1 MIEVT
6 RKAGMRLIIFLIT
19 ITLGV
24 FALAQADAQSDSSA
38 SLHRSTTV
46 LVSPATASAGAYFD
60 HVVIILMENQGVFD
74 ICRTSPPPCST
85 SGPAPYMASLAN
97 NYTVAS
103 QYLSLIGTSQPNY
116 VALISGSLQGCTS
129 SGCPVI
135 KAPNLVDRFE
145 SAGISWRG
153 YFENQ
158 TPTTGCDT
166 GDHEPYTNIH
176 NPFIAFQDITNNTAR
191 CNKLY
196 LANPSSCGTVTDC
209 ILVNDLNNVTTPA
222 PNFMWLT
229 PNDCNNMRGAS
240 GICSSSIS
248 LGNTYLSKL
257 VPLIIN
263 SRTFT
268 TTRSA
273 LFITFDEGNGFC
285 PLNGS
290 SEDCVYASWSG
301 PVTKTRFGTTNLYK
315 HYSFTKTVEVNWNL
329 ASFTTNDANANP
341 MAEFFKPQ
349 AADFTIS
356 ANPAVMTFPTGATS
370 NSTITLTSINNFT
383 GTITLTRSSSP
394 TGPTLTLNPTSI
406 TLSKGGTGT
415 STFTIISTTAGSYT
429 VTVTGSSGSLAHNTT
444 IAATVTPP
452 PDFTVTSPSSLTL
465 GQGAA
470 LGSPVVVNSTD
481 DRSFFASSYLADS
494 FNSKGRTWLFYLD
507 TRSTCEHQ
515 TGCLMYTSSTNG
527 SRWAPAT
534 MIPVHVTDYDFS
546 VYTDGSN
553 VYYVRYNETSFE
565 TTCGRNLQFRVGALS
580 TIGAITWQP
589 EQTVATGASNRSYP
603 DDEIV
608 VDSNGQVWIGYM
620 IANKTECGGTG
631 TDRPQVIHS
640 TGTNYASWTGNTTL
654 CVSVC
659 HSDVWHIAL
668 TSLGNGQVYA
678 SYWLPNRDLHG
689 RLYNNGWQAEEQ
701 ISTTTTTSDTNAWLF
716 SSGTNIYAIYYDN
729 STESLNFSSRT
740 STGTWTINR
749 IGTGESHTGTLAFT
763 PSYFSLPDTASFDS
777 TNNRFYV
784 FWMNA
789 TNHAIDQWAG
799 SGSNWTRTTGVVSTG
814 TVTYPD
820 SITSFIQATPTVL
833 GSIFYT
839 SSGSSPFTINSVSLT
854 FTSTGSTGMF
864 TATVT
869 GQNGFTGTV
878 SLSTTT
884 SPSTGLT
891 VNCTPTSLPGG
902 SGTSNCALNSS
913 TPGNYTVTVTG
924 TSGPLNHQ
932 TNTLVSVQQ
941 PQSPPDFTVSAS
953 SPVPISAGQSA
964 PSTITV
970 TALNGFS
977 GTVSLTDTI
986 PSGLTCGSISPGSI
1000 TGSGTASVSCNA
1012 STAANYTLIITGTSG
1027 SLVHTTNVLFQ
1038 FRDFTITATT
1048 VTVNVNSSGT
1058 SIITIAAVNKFGGVV
1073 TLADSI
1079 PAGLV
1084 CGSITPGAVTGSGT
1098 ATVSCAASVS
1108 GNYTLTIT
1116 GTSGSLVHTATPI
1129 FQVQDFGIVASS
1141 PAPVNAGSSTGS
1153 TITISAINHF
1163 AGIVNLTDTV
1173 PSGLTCGAITP
1184 TSLTGS
1190 GIATVSCAATV
1201 AGNYTLTLSGGS
1213 GSLVHTAS
1221 ALFQYRDFSIAASSP
1236 GPIDAGSSAVT
1247 TVTVTSLDNFGG
1259 TVSLTDT
1266 VPSGLACGS
1275 ITPSSVTGSGTAS
1288 VSCNASIAGNYTLT
1302 ITGSSGSLSHSATVI
1317 LRIQDFT
1324 MTATSPTAVNA
1335 GQSTTSTV
1343 TVAPVN
1349 GFAGAVT
1356 FSITPPPGLTCGSF
1370 SPTSI
1375 TASGSTTVSCSATVA
1390 GNYTATITGTS
1401 TPLIHNATAT
1411 FQFRDFTIAA
1421 TAPAPVNAGNSA
1433 TSTITVVA
1441 LNHFAG
1447 SVSLTDTVQSGLTC
1461 GTITP
1466 NSVTGSGTATVSC
1479 NATVAGNYTL
1489 TITGSSGSLV
1499 HIAIVT
1505 LRFQDFTLSAS
1516 APAPANASS
1525 SATST
1530 ITVAAMN
1537 GFAGGVSFSDSV
1549 PSGLTCGAITPAS
1562 ITGSGTATVSCSA
1575 TVAGNYTL
1583 TLTGTSGVLVH
1594 SATALFQF
1602 RDFTITTT
1610 SLVTANVGTSSIS
1623 TLTVSAL
1630 NHFSGS
1636 VLLSDTV
1643 PAGLACGVISP
1654 VSVTGSGSATVSCSA
1669 SLAGNYTL
1677 TLTGTSGQLVH
1688 SATTLFQFQD
1698 FTSTASSPVPLNA
1711 GSSATSTITITSA
1724 NHFSGIVSLTET
1736 APSGLVCGAI
1746 NPTSVTGAGTA
1757 TVSCN
1762 ASVAGNYTLII
1773 TATSSSLVHS
1783 ATGLFQFQDFGMT
1796 ATTPFAANADVS
1808 ATSTIS
1814 ATALNHFSG
1823 VVALTDT
1830 ADSGLTC
1837 GGITPSSLAGSGTAT
1852 VSCSAILAGNY
1863 TLTITG
1869 SSSQLVHTATVTF
1882 VFQDF
1887 AIGATSPPEVN
1898 AGSSAAS
1905 TIAVSALNG
1914 FAGTVSLSDTIPS
1927 GLTCGAISP
1936 TSVTGSGIAIV
1947 SCSATVAGNYTL
1959 TITGTSAPLVHT
1971 ATVVFAFGDFTVS
1984 ISSPVSIEVGVS
1996 VISTVSV
2003 TSLNHFAGTVSLT
2016 GSFPAGLACGALTPS
2031 SLTGS
2036 GTATMSCTATAA
2048 GTYTIVIR
2056 GTAGSLSHTTSSTIQ
2071 AVDFSITGPV
2081 GSQVSPIGTNASSS
2095 ITLVSLNGY
2104 SGNVSLTATVQSPS
2118 ASFGGAGGGRPPLA
2132 MAAPLGQPDPSFNP
2146 VSIFLS
2152 SGGTGQSNL
2161 TIVLSLSVPAGNYLI
2176 TVTASDGTIV
2186 RYIQFTLMA
2195 TDFSLSSPTT
2205 SLTMNAGSNST
2216 QTLSLQSLNGFQGSL
2231 TLSSSFSPTGPLAN
2245 LSPSIVYLT
2254 SSGNSSL
2261 LTILVPSSTAPG
2273 TYTLTVE
2280 AASGTLS
2287 HTIYITVTV
2296 QSGLTAILS
2305 RMLDSNSSAS
2315 IAGSAILALVSL
2327 FSIRSAQTI
2336 AKTKRRAPHST
2347 MKWRRY
2353 SEKPR
2358 HSTARPYS
2366 TTLGPFWTTA
2376 RDFD

>member
-1 MIEVT
+1 
-6 RKAGMRLIIFLIT
+6 
-19 ITLGV
+19 
-24 FALAQADAQSDSSA
+24 
-38 SLHRSTTV
+38 
-46 LVSPATASAGAYFD
+46 
-60 HVVIILMENQGVFD
+60 
-74 ICRTSPPPCST
+74 
-85 SGPAPYMASLAN
+85 MASLAN
-97 NYTVAS
+97 NYTIGS

-158 TPTTGCDT
+158 TPAKGCDT

-209 ILVNDLNNVTTPA
+209 ILVNDLNNVTTAA

-290 SEDCVYASWSG
+290 HEDCVYASWSG
-301 PVTKTRFGTTNLYK
+301 QVAKTRFGTTSLYN
-315 HYSFTKTVEVNWNL
+315 HYSFTKTIEVNWNL
-329 ASFTTNDANANP
+329 SSFTTNDANANP
-341 MAEFFKPQ
+341 MSEFFKPQ

-356 ANPAVMTFPTGATS
+356 ANPAVMTFPTGVTS

-383 GTITLTRSSSP
+383 GPVTLTRSSSP
-394 TGPTLTLNPTSI
+394 PGPTLTLNPASI
-406 TLSKGGTGT
+406 TLSNGGTGT
-415 STFTIISTTAGSYT
+415 STLSIMSTATGSYT
-429 VTVTGSSGSLAHNTT
+429 VTVTGSSGSLTHNTT

-452 PDFTVTSPSSLTL
+452 PDFALTSPSSLTL

-470 LGSPVVVNSTD
+470 AGSPVVVNSTD
-481 DRSFFASSYLADS
+481 DRNFFASSYLADS

-507 TRSTCEHQ
+507 ARSTCEHQ

-527 SRWAPAT
+527 SRWAPAST
-534 MIPVHVTDYDFS
+534 IPVHVTDYDFS
-546 VYTDGSN
+546 VYSDGSN

-580 TIGAITWQP
+580 TTGTITWQP
-589 EQTVATGASNRSYP
+589 EQTVAAGASNRSYP

-608 VDSNGQVWIGYM
+608 VDSNGQVWIAYM

-640 TGTNYASWTGNTTL
+640 AGTNYASWTGNTTL
-654 CVSVC
+654 CVSAC
-659 HSDVWHIAL
+659 HSDIWHIAL

-678 SYWLPNRDLHG
+678 SYWLPHRDLHG

-749 IGTGESHTGTLAFT
+749 IGTGESHTGTLAFS

-814 TVTYPD
+814 TVTYPN
-820 SITSFIQATPTVL
+820 SITSFIQSTPTVL
-833 GSIFYT
+833 GSIFYI
-839 SSGSSPFTINSVSLT
+839 SSGSSPFTINSISLS
-854 FTSTGSTGMF
+854 FTTSGSTGMF

-891 VNCTPTSLPGG
+891 VNCVPTSLPGG
-902 SGTSNCALNSS
+902 SGTSNCTLNSS

-924 TSGPLNHQ
+924 TIGPLNHQ
-932 TNTLVSVQQ
+932 TTTIVSVQQ
-941 PQSPPDFTVSAS
+941 QQSPPDFNISAS
-953 SPVPISAGQSA
+953 SPAPISAGQSA

-977 GTVSLTDTI
+977 GTISLTDTI

-1000 TGSGTASVSCNA
+1000 TGSGTASISCNA

-1048 VTVNVNSSGT
+1048 ATVNVNSSGT
-1058 SIITIAAVNKFGGVV
+1058 SIITIAAVNKFAGVV
-1073 TLADSI
+1073 TLADNI

-1108 GNYTLTIT
+1108 GNYTITIT

-1201 AGNYTLTLSGGS
+1201 AGNYTLT
-1213 GSLVHTAS
+1213 
-1221 ALFQYRDFSIAASSP
+1221 
-1236 GPIDAGSSAVT
+1236 
-1247 TVTVTSLDNFGG
+1247 
-1259 TVSLTDT
+1259 
-1266 VPSGLACGS
+1266 
-1275 ITPSSVTGSGTAS
+1275 
-1288 VSCNASIAGNYTLT
+1288 

-1324 MTATSPTAVNA
+1324 MTTTSPTAVNA

-1421 TAPAPVNAGNSA
+1421 TSPAPVNAGNSA

-1594 SATALFQF
+1594 STTALFQF

-1610 SLVTANVGTSSIS
+1610 SLVTANAGASSTL

-1643 PAGLACGVISP
+1643 PAGLTCGVISP
-1654 VSVTGSGSATVSCSA
+1654 GNVTGSGTATVSCGA

-1688 SATTLFQFQD
+1688 STTTLFQFWD
-1698 FTSTASSPVPLNA
+1698 FSTSASSPAPLNA

-1724 NHFSGIVSLTET
+1724 NRFNGIVSLTDN
-1736 APSGLVCGAI
+1736 APSGLACGTI
-1746 NPTSVTGAGTA
+1746 NPTTITGSGTA

-1762 ASVAGNYTLII
+1762 ATVSGNYTL
-1773 TATSSSLVHS
+1773 TVTGTSSSLVHS

-1796 ATTPFAANADVS
+1796 ATTPFAANAGVS
-1808 ATSTIS
+1808 ATSTIT

-1823 VVALTDT
+1823 VVALTHT

-1852 VSCSAILAGNY
+1852 ISCSAILAGNY

-1869 SSSQLVHTATVTF
+1869 TSSQLVHTATVTF

-1887 AIGATSPPEVN
+1887 AIVATSPAEVN
-1898 AGSSAAS
+1898 AGSSATS

-1914 FAGTVSLSDTIPS
+1914 FTGTVSLTDTVPS

-1936 TSVTGSGIAIV
+1936 SSITGGSGTATV
-1947 SCSATVAGNYTL
+1947 VCSAAVAGNYTL
-1959 TITGTSAPLVHT
+1959 TITGTSSMLVHSG
-1971 ATVVFAFGDFTVS
+1971 AAMFKFGDFTVS

-1996 VISTVSV
+1996 ETSTIGV

-2016 GSFPAGLACGALTPS
+2016 GSSPAGLACGALTPS
-2031 SLTGS
+2031 SLNGS

-2048 GTYTIVIR
+2048 GTYTILIR
-2056 GTAGSLSHTTSSTIQ
+2056 GTDGSLSHTTSSTIQ

-2081 GSQVSPIGTNASSS
+2081 GSQISPIGTNASSS

-2104 SGNVSLTATVQSPS
+2104 SGNVNLTATVQSPS
-2118 ASFGGAGGGRPPLA
+2118 TSFGGAGGGRPPLA

-2152 SGGTGQSNL
+2152 NGGTGQSNL

-2261 LTILVPSSTAPG
+2261 LTILIPSNTAPG

-2280 AASGTLS
+2280 ATSGTLS

-2315 IAGSAILALVSL
+2315 IAASAILALVSL

-2347 MKWRRY
+2347 VKWRRY

-2358 HSTARPYS
+2358 HSTARAYS
-2366 TTLGPFWTTA
+2366 ITVGPFWTTA